1 MNTNKIKISSIKDIY
16 EFEKLTPNIEK
27 TAPDLVNTY
36 EIFKQSAQKFAKK
49 PALSLMLQGTN
60 IEKLQTF
67 TYEQLF
73 EKINQTANLLNR
85 LGATKDSIVALIL
98 PNLAQTHFFLWGGQ
112 AQSVIMPIN
121 PMLEPEAIANLLK
134 EAKAEFVVT
143 LAPFPKVDI
152 WEKVAKSIDKLTSL
166 RHIILI
172 DLAYQIGGFKGFAAK
187 LLQKKHEYSIYKS
200 KGIESV
206 IPKGVKLHRYD
217 KIIEAENSNSL
228 DSNRVFSSSD
238 YSSFFCT
245 GGTTGLPKI
254 AMRNHKNEVANTLQ
268 VMGLFGK
275 NTINSSKTVLSGL
288 PLFHVN
294 AVLATGLYPF
304 MQGSHVILATPQGFR
319 GEGVMANFWD
329 IVSAHKISFFAAVPT
344 VYSALLNNPIKN
356 QNIDSLEFGICGA
369 APMPVQVFKDF
380 EKLTGIKIL
389 EGYGLTEGT
398 CVSSVNPPLG
408 ERKIGSV
415 GLRLPTQKL
424 AIIKYDSENTKSMK
438 FELCAPNEKG
448 LVVISGEN
456 VFLGYLIDEQNKSIW
471 IKDAEGNKWL
481 NTGDLGYLDEDSYL
495 FLTGRQK
502 EMILRGG
509 HNIDPKS
516 IEEVMHTHPAI
527 AQAAAVGKPD
537 AYAGELPI
545 LFVELKPGVNATQA
559 EILDYANTG
568 IYESAAIPKEVHIL
582 EELPLTSVGKVFKP
596 ELKRKAILATFNE
609 VLKEAKIKAK
619 LEVNTHEFYGFKA
632 NIVLDNSLELEKAKK
647 LLGAYAVKFEII

>member
-16 EFEKLTPNIEK
+16 EFEKLSLSIK
-27 TAPDLVNTY
+27 DIAPELDSTY
-36 EIFKQSAQKFAKK
+36 DIFKQSAQKFSTN
-49 PALSLMLQGTN
+49 PALSLMLQGIN

-67 TYEQLF
+67 TYKQLF

-85 LGATKDSIVALIL
+85 LGATKDSIIALIL
-98 PNLAQTHFFLWGGQ
+98 PNLAQMHFFLWGGQ

-134 EAKAEFVVT
+134 EAKVEIIVT

-152 WEKVAKSIDKLTSL
+152 WEKVAKTLDKLTSL
-166 RHIILI
+166 RHIILV
-172 DLAYQIGGFKGFAAK
+172 DLAYQIDGFKGFVAK

-200 KGIESV
+200 KGIKSV
-206 IPKGVKLHRYD
+206 IPKDVKLHRYD
-217 KIIEAENSNSL
+217 KIIEVENPNSL
-228 DSNRVFSSSD
+228 DSSRVFSSSD

-275 NTINSSKTVLSGL
+275 DTINSSKTVLSGL

-329 IVSAHKISFFAAVPT
+329 IVSTHKISFFAAVPT
-344 VYSALLNNPIKN
+344 VYSALLNNPVKN
-356 QNIDSLEFGICGA
+356 QNIDSLEFCICGA
-369 APMPVQVFKDF
+369 APMPVQIFKDF
-380 EKLTGIKIL
+380 ETLTGIKIL

-424 AIIKYDSENTKSMK
+424 EVIKYDSENSKPIK

-456 VFLGYLIDEQNKSIW
+456 VFLGYLIEEQNKSIW

-527 AQAAAVGKPD
+527 AQVAAVGKPD

-545 LFVELKPGVNATQA
+545 LYVELKSGINATQT
-559 EILDYANTG
+559 EILDYAITG
-568 IYESAAIPKEVHIL
+568 IYENAAIPKEVHIIDK
-582 EELPLTSVGKVFKP
+582 LPLTSVGKVFKP
-596 ELKRKAILATFNE
+596 ELKRRAILATFAE
-609 VLKEAKIKAK
+609 VLKEAKIQAK
-619 LEVNTHEFYGFKA
+619 LEVTIHEFYGFKA
-632 NIVLDNSLELEKAKK
+632 SIVLDNSLELEKAKK